1 MSDLDHT
8 RAEYDRAEQSCNEAE
23 LAILAD
29 HVSRYIR
36 ARVAGNP
43 HTPREVRDK
52 LRTRTSEHTSILTWL
67 LGNTACTRE
76 EFVAIYTEY
85 SGRSNESNV
94 HMILAASRHATTSE
108 LRELLRINYWCVTI
122 AVLNNYKGRDSDEYR
137 KIIKPYLPDEDTDWE
152 KWNEEEKLAYFRT
165 YGRRRP
171 NRP

>member
-1 MSDLDHT
+1 
-8 RAEYDRAEQSCNEAE
+8 
-23 LAILAD
+23 
-29 HVSRYIR
+29 
-36 ARVAGNP
+36 
-43 HTPREVRDK
+43 
-52 LRTRTSEHTSILTWL
+52 
-67 LGNTACTRE
+67 
-76 EFVAIYTEY
+76 
-85 SGRSNESNV
+85 
-94 HMILAASRHATTSE
+94 MILAASRHATTSE